1 MSETRGEVPIREESE
16 QLLSETAKNCN
27 SDNDNKQQD
36 EVAELLL
43 RSGGDP
49 NLANADGSTALHL
62 ICSKGLVDL
71 AKILFEV
78 SQENNRP
85 VQVDARDKFGNTP
98 LLLVVDD
105 AHRYLRLKEIYKYVE
120 SPLKHAYEDYRFM
133 MLWVKFLRVSRNDK
147 TDQIEYRRRKDLVQL
162 LLRQGADSNLANAD
176 GLTPLHC
183 ICKDYY
189 DDDRRLAQLLFE
201 NELNQPCRVDAQD
214 NLGNTPLHLAL
225 KYDNIDVAE
234 LLLRNGA
241 NPNLANEE
249 GLTPLH
255 HICQRSRIFYCIEIK
270 FLSINDEL
278 NQQVHI
284 DARDKSGNTPLHLA
298 LRQNNRIAV
307 KSLLK
312 RGANLN
318 LTDAEGLTSLHLIYL
333 MGYHGWTKM
342 LLEICDEL
350 NQPLEIEA
358 RDKLGRTP
366 LQWAVAGLQPEM
378 VDVLLDRGADLSNF
392 VFPTQSHFDECSVLL
407 QTWYGKDKLTL
418 LLQLSFGAL
427 GVIEQLEKRGYELD
441 RSNVLTIMTLLYGNN
456 GFFEKSKQE
465 RPRVAKIC
473 WYDDEEFTSK
483 AKEIMINSTYSL
495 YDLTRIEPKE
505 AKKITLFADYFK
517 FVLSDNLNEFSKP
530 LSEACI
536 SVSLYLFEKLSR
548 GFFQEWAMDPF
559 WVLIHYRL
567 PVEICEIIL
576 EKLENQDLCNICLA
590 VKLQNS

>member
-1 MSETRGEVPIREESE
+1 
-16 QLLSETAKNCN
+16 
-27 SDNDNKQQD
+27 
-36 EVAELLL
+36 
-43 RSGGDP
+43 
-49 NLANADGSTALHL
+49 
-62 ICSKGLVDL
+62 
-71 AKILFEV
+71 
-78 SQENNRP
+78 
-85 VQVDARDKFGNTP
+85 
-98 LLLVVDD
+98 
-105 AHRYLRLKEIYKYVE
+105 
-120 SPLKHAYEDYRFM
+120 
-133 MLWVKFLRVSRNDK
+133 MLWVRLLRLSRNDLI
-147 TDQIEYRRRKDLVQL
+147 DRIEYRRREDLVQL
-162 LLRQGADSNLANAD
+162 LLRQGLDSNLANAD

-189 DDDRRLAQLLFE
+189 DDDRRLAQLLFD
-201 NELNQPCRVDAQD
+201 NKFNQPCRVDAQD
-214 NLGNTPLHLAL
+214 NLGNTSLHLAL
-225 KYDNIDVAE
+225 KYDNIVVAE
-234 LLLRNGA
+234 LLLRSGA

-255 HICQRSRIFYCIEIK
+255 HICQRSRNFYRIEIK
-270 FLSINDEL
+270 FFSINDEV

-284 DARDKSGNTPLHLA
+284 DARDKSDNTPLHLA
-298 LRQNNRIAV
+298 LRQNNRTAV
-307 KSLLK
+307 ESLLK
-312 RGANLN
+312 RGANPN
-318 LTDAEGLTSLHLIYL
+318 LTDAEVLTSLHLIYL
-333 MGYHGWTKM
+333 MGYHGRTKM

-358 RDKLGRTP
+358 KLGRTP

-378 VDVLLDRGADLSNF
+378 VDFLLDRGADLSNF

-427 GVIEQLEKRGYELD
+427 GVIEQLEKRGYEMD
-441 RSNVLTIMTLLYGNN
+441 RSDVLTIMTLLYGNS

-465 RPRVAKIC
+465 RLRVAKIC
-473 WYDDEEFTSK
+473 CYDDEEFTSK

-517 FVLSDNLNEFSKP
+517 FVLMDDNLNKFFSKP
-530 LSEACI
+530 LRVACI

-576 EKLENQDLCNICLA
+576 EKLENQDLCNIYLA
-590 VKLQNS
+590 AKLQNS